1 MKRTFNSNN
10 GSNKRVC
17 FSEDTKSDSSFSD
30 DTIPPH
36 HFHLGQD
43 VYAAMTYFASMVQVH
58 LRLYKRDGNNRLFPT
73 KRGVCFSPM
82 LWQSFV
88 NQIEQIN
95 TSSSVEETIL
105 IKDSLMISTVFIENI
120 PNIIFQRYF
129 QKKDYSK
136 KFVPGTCVLSENNW
150 LELQRIHKIITESV
164 MWLTFDRM
172 LRNLLLSEAS
182 KIMPS
187 AVVNTDASEVE
198 LVLTTSL
205 IELLCDYLG
214 NSIADVFECYGCV
227 QQYGNQLGHEC
238 ITMDYE
244 TRIRLYGGLALFTID
259 FEQLIKD
266 FIQRNIQLLNY
277 LNPIFVNKWD
287 MLSIF
292 DNAKKMYI
300 ASDPNR

>member
-1 MKRTFNSNN
+1 MFNSNN
-10 GSNKRVC
+10 VSNKRVC
-17 FSEDTKSDSSFSD
+17 FSEDIKSDSFFPD
-30 DTIPPH
+30 DAVPPH

-43 VYAAMTYFASMVQVH
+43 VYAAVTYFATSVQVH
-58 LRLYKRDGNNRLFPT
+58 LRHYKRDGSNRLFAT
-73 KRGVCFSPM
+73 ERGVCLSPM

-95 TSSSVEETIL
+95 TSSVEETIL
-105 IKDSLMISTVFIENI
+105 IKDSLIISTVFIENI

-129 QKKDYSK
+129 KKKDYSN

-150 LELQRIHKIITESV
+150 LELQRIHKNITESA
-164 MWLTFDRM
+164 MWLAFDRM
-172 LRNLLLSEAS
+172 LRNLLLSKAL
-182 KIMPS
+182 KITPS
-187 AVVNTDASEVE
+187 GVVNTDASEVE
-198 LVLTTSL
+198 LMSTTSL

-214 NSIADVFECYGCV
+214 NSITDVFECYGCA

-244 TRIRLYGGLALFTID
+244 TRIRLYVDLTVFTID

-266 FIQRNIQLLNY
+266 FIQRNNQILNY
-277 LNPIFVNKWD
+277 LNPMFVNKWD

-300 ASDPNR
+300 ASDPNRLY

>member
-43 VYAAMTYFASMVQVH
+43 VYAAVTYFASMVQVH

-129 QKKDYSK
+129 QKKRLFKEVCTGDVCSK
-136 KFVPGTCVLSENNW
+136 RK
-150 LELQRIHKIITESV
+150 
-164 MWLTFDRM
+164 
-172 LRNLLLSEAS
+172 
-182 KIMPS
+182 
-187 AVVNTDASEVE
+187 
-198 LVLTTSL
+198 
-205 IELLCDYLG
+205 
-214 NSIADVFECYGCV
+214 
-227 QQYGNQLGHEC
+227 
-238 ITMDYE
+238 
-244 TRIRLYGGLALFTID
+244 
-259 FEQLIKD
+259 
-266 FIQRNIQLLNY
+266 
-277 LNPIFVNKWD
+277 
-287 MLSIF
+287 
-292 DNAKKMYI
+292 
-300 ASDPNR
+300 

>member
-1 MKRTFNSNN
+1 MKRMFNSNN

-17 FSEDTKSDSSFSD
+17 FSEDTKSDSSDSSFSD
-30 DTIPPH
+30 DNIPPH

-43 VYAAMTYFASMVQVH
+43 FYAAATYFATMVQVH

-88 NQIEQIN
+88 IQLEQNN

-105 IKDSLMISTVFIENI
+105 IRDCLMISTVFIENI

-136 KFVPGTCVLSENNW
+136 KFVPETCVLSENNW
-150 LELQRIHKIITESV
+150 LELQRIHKNITESV
-164 MWLTFDRM
+164 MWLTFDSM
-172 LRNLLLSEAS
+172 LRNLLLSEAF

-187 AVVNTDASEVE
+187 AVGNTDASEVE

-205 IELLCDYLG
+205 IELLCDYLV
-214 NSIADVFECYGCV
+214 NSIADVFE
-227 QQYGNQLGHEC
+227 
-238 ITMDYE
+238 
-244 TRIRLYGGLALFTID
+244 
-259 FEQLIKD
+259 
-266 FIQRNIQLLNY
+266 
-277 LNPIFVNKWD
+277 
-287 MLSIF
+287 
-292 DNAKKMYI
+292 
-300 ASDPNR
+300 